1 MSLLNKFKTNSYCV
15 GGRNYSGTVNIRGF
29 ITSKGT
35 KMLKG
40 NCVKCKRNK
49 SMTVSDAT
57 IEAEGLKDFFKSV
70 GKATVNF
77 GKKVANKFGKKVANN
92 PVRALEIASK
102 IGSAAA
108 SRNPRAAL
116 SATPDLTKFAT
127 TGEGTKRKRVILRYK
142 EKIII

>member
-15 GGRNYSGTVNIRGF
+15 GGRHYSGTNNIRGV
-29 ITSKGT
+29 ISAKGT

-40 NCVKCKRNK
+40 NCVKCNRNK

-70 GKATVNF
+70 GRATVNF
-77 GKKVANKFGKKVANN
+77 GKEVANN
-92 PVRALEIASK
+92 PIRALEI
-102 IGSAAA
+102 GTAAA

-116 SATPDLTKFAT
+116 SATPDLIKFAT
-127 TGEGTKRKRVILRYK
+127 TGEGIKVVQKGRGLYLGTKKR
-142 EKIII
+142 

>member
-15 GGRNYSGTVNIRGF
+15 GGRHYSSTNNITGF

-35 KMLKG
+35 KKLKG
-40 NCVKCKRNK
+40 NCFMCKRNK

-57 IEAEGLKDFFKSV
+57 KEAEGLKDFFKSV
-70 GKATVNF
+70 GRAIVN
-77 GKKVANKFGKKVANN
+77 FGKKVANN

-102 IGSAAA
+102 IVSAAA

-116 SATPDLTKFAT
+116 SATPDLNNFAT
-127 TGEGTKRKRVILRYK
+127 TGEGKKVVQKGRGLNLGTKKR
-142 EKIII
+142 

>member
-1 MSLLNKFKTNSYCV
+1 MSLLQKYKTKSYCV
-15 GGRNYSGTVNIRGF
+15 GGRYYSGTNKIRGF

-57 IEAEGLKDFFKSV
+57 IEAEGSKDFFKSV
-70 GKATVNF
+70 GKDTVNF
-77 GKKVANKFGKKVANN
+77 GKKVANN
-92 PVRALEIASK
+92 PARTLEIASK

-116 SATPDLTKFAT
+116 SATPELIKFAT
-127 TGEGTKRKRVILRYK
+127 TDEGIKVVQ
-142 EKIII
+142 

>member
-15 GGRNYSGTVNIRGF
+15 GGRHYSGTNNISGA

-35 KMLKG
+35 EMLRG
-40 NCVKCKRNK
+40 SCTKCRRKK
-49 SMTVSDAT
+49 SMTLSDAT

-70 GKATVNF
+70 GRATVN
-77 GKKVANKFGKKVANN
+77 FGKKVANN

-116 SATPDLTKFAT
+116 SATPDLIKFAT
-127 TGEGTKRKRVILRYK
+127 TGEGIKVVQKGRGLCLGTKRR
-142 EKIII
+142 